1 MVVKEIMIIKGLRIN
16 KIKNE
21 WNKLMSEK
29 YQLIINDY
37 GIQCTLS
44 IESNRHVAIDFPSS
58 SPSNKISKVCSLQKK
73 QNHPFT

>member
-1 MVVKEIMIIKGLRIN
+1 MNEINWWVNKRKKERM
-16 KIKNE
+16 
-21 WNKLMSEK
+21 K